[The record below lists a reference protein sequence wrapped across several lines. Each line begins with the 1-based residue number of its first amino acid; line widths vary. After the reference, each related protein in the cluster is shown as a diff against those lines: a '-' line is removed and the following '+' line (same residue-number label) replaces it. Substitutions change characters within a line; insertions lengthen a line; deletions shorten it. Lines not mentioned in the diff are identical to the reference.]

1 MDPRRPQNLAAA
13 LLAAGL
19 DPQDGMMLFACSTRF
34 EPSCSLI
41 ALFFCGVDVGR
52 RIYPIGRLDA
62 ESTGL
67 LLLTSNGDCLN
78 ALLRAEE
85 GKQKVHLL
93 TTSQLLK
100 SQFTEYFVFLLVLLF
115 KYLIHSHVGLTCR
128 SITS

>member
-1 MDPRRPQNLAAA
+1 V
-13 LLAAGL
+13 G
-19 DPQDGMMLFACSTRF
+19 T
-34 EPSCSLI
+34 
-41 ALFFCGVDVGR
+41 GR

-85 GKQKVHLL
+85 GKKKVHLL

-100 SQFTEYFVFLLVLLF
+100 SQFTEYFVCLLVLLF
-115 KYLIHSHVGLTCR
+115 KYIFTLMLG
-128 SITS
+128 